1 LFRASRPK
9 PSANNDCS
17 NSSNHQQ
24 SYARRYN
31 SAGRRIEP
39 AGRGCH
45 HKKLASAP
53 DNRIL
58 SGVIY
63 FDHNATAPVMREA
76 REAWLEATEHNPGNA
91 SSPHQIGGRA
101 NAALRE
107 AREKL
112 AHFLDCQPADI
123 IWTSGAT
130 EANNMVMHHFART
143 LDAKTEV
150 WVSAIEHPCVHESAK
165 HYFGKRARLIPVT
178 HDGVIDLDWLTAEL
192 ADTRPSLVG
201 VMAANNE
208 TGVIQPWREI
218 LAICRQYQVPFFS
231 DAVQW
236 LGKMPARGLGEC
248 DYLSGAA
255 HKFGGPRGVGFL
267 KVPHRSQVIPL
278 ILGGK
283 QEQGRRAGT
292 ENVPIIVS
300 MLAALEAREKQMAR
314 SEHILRGVWRENFER
329 QLLHKL
335 PGTVIVGANSPRLWN
350 TVSALM
356 PEGVQLR
363 WLTKLDKAG
372 FAVSTG
378 SACTT
383 GKEEPSHVLAAMNF
397 KPAEAHRVLRFS
409 SGWETTEAD
418 WDALA
423 NALAKVHAE
432 LHHAKA

>member
-1 LFRASRPK
+1 M
-9 PSANNDCS
+9 
-17 NSSNHQQ
+17 
-24 SYARRYN
+24 
-31 SAGRRIEP
+31 
-39 AGRGCH
+39 
-45 HKKLASAP
+45 
-53 DNRIL
+53 
-58 SGVIY
+58 IY

-76 REAWLEATEHNPGNA
+76 REAWLDATENNPGNA

-101 NAALRE
+101 GTALRE
-107 AREKL
+107 ARERL
-112 AHFLDCQPADI
+112 AHFLGCHPADI
-123 IWTSGAT
+123 VWTSGAT

-143 LDAKTEV
+143 LDAKGEV
-150 WVSAIEHPCVHESAK
+150 WISAIEHPCVHESAK

-192 ADTRPSLVG
+192 ADMRPGLVG
-201 VMAANNE
+201 IMAANNE
-208 TGVIQPWREI
+208 TGVLQPWREA
-218 LAICRQYQVPFFS
+218 LAICRQYKVPFFS
-231 DAVQW
+231 DVVQW
-236 LGKMPARGLGEC
+236 LGKLPAKGLGEC

-267 KVPHRSQVIPL
+267 KVPHKSQVTPL
-278 ILGGK
+278 LLGGK

-292 ENVPIIVS
+292 ENVPIILS
-300 MLAALEAREKQMAR
+300 MLAGLEAREKQLAR
-314 SEHILRGVWRENFER
+314 CEHILRGVWRENFER

-335 PGTVIVGANSPRLWN
+335 PGTVVVGVNSPRLWN

-397 KPAEAHRVLRFS
+397 KSAEAHRVLRFS

-418 WDALA
+418 WGALA

-432 LHHAKA
+432 VHHAKAQAVA